1 MSHRK
6 KTIMKIMLVGD
17 EGVGKTA
24 LLTQYAKQKFSKQY
38 KPTIS
43 ADFLT
48 KQIDIGDMAVTLM
61 IWDTSRSN
69 NALDTQFYRGA
80 DGCILVYDITDKKS
94 FDSLQGLKDDFLDLA
109 MPVDSKRGD
118 KCSSADFP
126 FVVFGNKIDKDSERQ
141 VASCKGRFWSENNQ
155 FVSFEGSAKN
165 AIHVDDAFRKI
176 AELGLNREKLSST
189 CKGYVIPSLQTSK
202 DTKRA
207 ISTVTGSGRFDK
219 KAYQFAW
226 LHFPILFLLATWC
239 FLLNPNAAT
248 EMVPSFGFGGVSS
261 TIGDS
266 LPLHPRSYHEAYELG
281 VWSILLV
288 NDENVTEIL
297 SRANEKYGRDISKE
311 DILQAETY
319 ILQMQNDEGI
329 VTRVYGFFSFI
340 NFIWIV
346 SIFGIVIVMG
356 PFLSFVLSPIVK
368 HIIVFWNTTILPVFM
383 VIEQNGGLVFLVFSI
398 CFWLEVH
405 GYRFSKE
412 TGFYITLTGS
422 LLAAPAWFYAATKEE
437 SDNSSAKAFQ
447 ILTCIFL
454 FLIWSPMAI
463 LYNSTLI
470 GFLSVA
476 SGYHAAGFSVI
487 CAGLCW
493 CIGFDSKNSLERVV
507 ALSSIVIIYSIS
519 MKYMGWSRN
528 SAFSAFATA
537 LNVFGSLTY
546 FLGLLITSSR
556 FYFYNDR
563 NMYIKSN
570 GLFVG
575 SAMIILGFAFTLNI
589 TSLRNTV
596 LTFMCIYSG
605 EKVAELDIWRKT
617 SWIYVGLMIFFV
629 SLWRI
634 SLFLHSNPG
643 YVVSMFDASW
653 ISS

>member
-1 MSHRK
+1 MSIRK
-6 KTIMKIMLVGD
+6 KSLLKIMIVGD
-17 EGVGKTA
+17 KGVGKTA
-24 LLTQYAKQKFSKQY
+24 LFDQYVNEKFQRFY

-43 ADFLT
+43 TDFLT
-48 KQIDIGDMAVTLM
+48 KQIDIDDTAVTLQ
-61 IWDTSRSN
+61 IWDTASN
-69 NALDTQFYRGA
+69 NTLGAAFYRGA

-94 FDSLQGLKDDFLDLA
+94 FESLQRLKDDFLDLA
-109 MPVDSKRGD
+109 MPANSKRGD
-118 KCSSADFP
+118 KCSSAGFP
-126 FVVFGNKIDKDSERQ
+126 FVVFGNKLDKHSERQ
-141 VASCKGRFWSENNQ
+141 VPMCKGRSWSENNQ
-155 FVSFEGSAKN
+155 FVSFEGSAKD
-165 AIHVDDAFRKI
+165 ATCVDDAFRKI
-176 AELGLNREKLSST
+176 AELGLNREKSS
-189 CKGYVIPSLQTSK
+189 KAYVIPSWQPAK

-207 ISTVTGSGRFDK
+207 ISTVKGFGRFEK

-226 LHFPILFLLATWC
+226 LHFPILFLLASWC
-239 FLLNPNAAT
+239 FLLNPNGTA
-248 EMVPSFGFGGVSS
+248 EVVPSFGFGGVSS
-261 TIGDS
+261 TMGDS

-281 VWSILLV
+281 VWSTLLV

-297 SRANEKYGRDISKE
+297 SRANKKYGRDISKE
-311 DILQAETY
+311 DILQAETC
-319 ILQMQNDEGI
+319 ILEMQNDEGI
-329 VTRVYGFFSFI
+329 VTTFYGFFSFI

-356 PFLSFVLSPIVK
+356 PFLSFVLSPVVK
-368 HIIVFWNTTILPVFM
+368 HIIVFWNATILPVLM
-383 VIEQNGGLVFLVFSI
+383 VIEQNGGFVFLAFSF

-405 GYRFSKE
+405 GYRYPKD
-412 TGFYITLTGS
+412 TGFYVTLTGS
-422 LLAAPAWFYAATKEE
+422 LLAAPSWFYAATKAE
-437 SDNSSAKAFQ
+437 SKNSSAKAFQ
-447 ILTCIFL
+447 MLTCIFL
-454 FLIWSPMAI
+454 LLIWSPMAI
-463 LYNSTLI
+463 LYNSTLV

-487 CAGLCW
+487 CTGLCW
-493 CIGFDSKNSLERVV
+493 CIGFDSKKSLQRVV
-507 ALSSIVIIYSIS
+507 ALSFIVIIYSIS

-528 SAFSAFATA
+528 SAFSPFATA

-596 LTFMCIYSG
+596 LTFMCIYLG

-617 SWIYVGLMIFFV
+617 SWIYVGLMFFFV

-643 YVVSMFDASW
+643 HVVSMFDASW